1 MFARSRLDERGAT
14 VEIMEHRNAGHA
26 LVGAAADQDPSSRL
40 ARIVGNGGVA
50 RLRGAT
56 VMVLG
61 LGGVGS
67 NCAEALARGGVG
79 GLVLLDRDEVQGSNI
94 NRQALAFASTVGRRK
109 VDVMREMVFQI
120 NPHAR
125 VETHDRAL
133 LPADVEG
140 FLDAYAGRV
149 DYVIDAIDTVAT
161 KLSLAEYAA
170 EHSGWAAGAADAASD
185 LDQAFPLVS
194 CMGAANKMHPENFA
208 FADIYD
214 TVNCPLCR
222 IMRKELRR
230 RGVPSL
236 VVLYSSEEPV
246 RVMSVE
252 GAARSERSNLG
263 TMSYAPPIMG
273 QLLASFVIRR
283 LLGIELEIQQGLHPA
298 SGAVGHPAPKPV
310 AIKAR

>member
-1 MFARSRLDERGAT
+1 MEDKVNGAAR
-14 VEIMEHRNAGHA
+14 
-26 LVGAAADQDPSSRL
+26 VGASADQDPSSRL
-40 ARIVGNGGVA
+40 VRIVGDEGVD
-50 RLRGAT
+50 RLRNAT

-79 GLVLLDRDEVQGSNI
+79 GLILLDRDEVQGSNI

-109 VDVMREMVFQI
+109 VDVMQSMVAQI

-125 VETHDRAL
+125 VQTHDRAL
-133 LPADVEG
+133 LPADVPA
-140 FLDAYAGRV
+140 FLDGCTGRV

-161 KLSLAEYAA
+161 KLALAEYAA
-170 EHSGWAAGAADAASD
+170 GHPGWSGAEGA
-185 LDQAFPLVS
+185 AFPLVS

-208 FADIYD
+208 FADVYD

-236 VVLYSSEEPV
+236 EVLYSSEEPV
-246 RVMSVE
+246 RVASAE

-283 LLGIELEIQQGLHPA
+283 LLGIEPAIQQGLHPA
-298 SGAVGHPAPKPV
+298 SGAIAHPV
-310 AIKAR
+310 AKPSARGVPAAAPQKAR

>member
-1 MFARSRLDERGAT
+1 MEDKPKGTAR
-14 VEIMEHRNAGHA
+14 
-26 LVGAAADQDPSSRL
+26 VGAEADQDPSSRL
-40 ARIVGNGGVA
+40 VRIVGDEGVE
-50 RLRGAT
+50 RLRSAT

-94 NRQALAFASTVGRRK
+94 NRQALAFTSTVGRRK
-109 VDVMREMVFQI
+109 TDVMGSMVAQI

-125 VETHDRAL
+125 VETHDCAL
-133 LPADVEG
+133 LPADVPG

-149 DYVIDAIDTVAT
+149 DYVIDAVDTVAT
-161 KLSLAEYAA
+161 KLALAEYAA
-170 EHSGWAAGAADAASD
+170 EHAGWNGAETA
-185 LDQAFPLVS
+185 AFPLIS

-208 FADIYD
+208 FADVYD

-230 RGVPSL
+230 RGVAHL
-236 VVLYSSEEPV
+236 EVLYSSEQPV
-246 RVMSVE
+246 EVASVE

-283 LLGIELEIQQGLHPA
+283 LLGIEPQIQQGLHPS
-298 SGAVGHPAPKPV
+298 SGAIAHPVPKPSG
-310 AIKAR
+310 AKGR